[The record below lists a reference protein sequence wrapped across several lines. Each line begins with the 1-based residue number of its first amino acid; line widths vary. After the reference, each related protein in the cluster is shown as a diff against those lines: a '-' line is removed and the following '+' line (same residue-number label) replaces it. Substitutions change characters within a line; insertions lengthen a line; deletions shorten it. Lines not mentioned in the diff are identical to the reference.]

1 MMNIGIRPT
10 IEGMDRVI
18 EVNLFNFD
26 RDIYNKTLKVSIH
39 SYLRAEQKFAGL
51 DALKEQLGKD
61 QIMAKEALA

>member
-1 MMNIGIRPT
+1 
-10 IEGMDRVI
+10 MDRVI

-26 RDIYNKTLKVSIH
+26 RDIYNKTLQVSIH